1 MPLERTMLLPPQRIY
16 LIGFMGSG
24 KSTVGPLLADRLQW
38 TFLDLD
44 SKIEREQGCTILEI
58 FQQKGESSFR
68 QMEREAL
75 RQTSQLE
82 SAIIALGGGAYTL
95 ADNREWI
102 QQSGI
107 SVFLDCP
114 WEIVLQRCTGDNTRP
129 LFQDTEKVKTLFETR
144 KPLYQLCHTTVEV
157 GPLQPEQ
164 VVDSILIKLREQ
176 GSILGEVNKDEN

>member
-1 MPLERTMLLPPQRIY
+1 MRLPPQRIY

-24 KSTVGPLLADRLQW
+24 KSTVGPLLADRLHW

-44 SKIEREQGCTILEI
+44 SQIESEQGCTILEI
-58 FQQKGESSFR
+58 FQREGESSFR

-95 ADNREWI
+95 SDNRDWI

-114 WEIVLQRCTGDNTRP
+114 WEIVLERCAGDKTRP
-129 LFQDTEKVKTLFETR
+129 LFQDTQKVQALFETR
-144 KPLYQLCHTTVEV
+144 RPLYQLCHATVDV
-157 GPLQPEQ
+157 GPLQTEQ
-164 VVDSILIKLREQ
+164 VVDSILIKLKEQ
-176 GSILGEVNKDEN
+176 GSILGEVEKDEN